1 MGLDFPVHTKYGSD
15 GDLVSIWDI
24 EVLEGFFPNKRG
36 NIAGSGSLSALPL
49 GSPIPGLPCWCST
62 LQFGKTWMCSSP
74 ATKIFLTSMWN
85 APRY

>member
-36 NIAGSGSLSALPL
+36 NIAGSGSDKDFSDVNVERPEILTPAQFRPLCRGQIIRLPIL
-49 GSPIPGLPCWCST
+49 NRRNVHT
-62 LQFGKTWMCSSP
+62 Q
-74 ATKIFLTSMWN
+74 
-85 APRY
+85 